1 MKPKKVLAGLLAAF
15 ALVSIGFALGKEVT
29 LRRLQSAGP
38 PGESAAPSA
47 ADRVVLYYMHP
58 TFRCVTCNEME
69 KSILEVVRGEFA
81 EPLSQGRLE
90 WKEVNFEEDEA
101 LAGRY
106 NVATSNLVVVQFRDG
121 RETDHQTLD
130 EIWVLKDQPDELRAL
145 VRQAIRS
152 RLEGGAP

>member
-58 TFRCVTCNEME
+58 TFRCMTCNEME

-101 LAGRY
+101 LARRY
-106 NVATSNLVVVQFRDG
+106 NVATSSLVVVHSRNGRD
-121 RETDHQTLD
+121 TDHKTLE
-130 EIWVLKDQPDELRAL
+130 EIWTLKDQPDDLKAL
-145 VRQAIRS
+145 VREAIRS
-152 RLEGGAP
+152 RLEGDSP